1 MPWFFSDVAFWLAL
15 HLARNALIEKVLGTP
30 AAVLVEA
37 SPSEQARVD
46 EVLQSIL
53 PLSSRAA
60 GLRNDAL
67 VASSLTRYD
76 LEAIRAPTLVVSV
89 RDDLYGTFAGAQF
102 TARHISGARFV
113 GYEQGGH
120 LWVGH
125 HGELLEEIASFA

>member
-1 MPWFFSDVAFWLAL
+1 VLAQ
-15 HLARNALIEKVLGTP
+15 AGE
-30 AAVLVEA
+30 
-37 SPSEQARVD
+37 SEQARID
-46 EVLQSIL
+46 EVLRSIL

-76 LEAIRAPTLVVSV
+76 LEAIRAPTLVASV
-89 RDDLYGTFAGAQF
+89 QDDLYGTFAGAQY
-102 TARHISGARFV
+102 TAQHIPGARFI

-125 HGELLEEIASFA
+125 QRELLDEIASFTQTIGSGAA